1 MDTINWLSEEDKR
14 GLFEQQE
21 DEMRRDANKQ
31 LLQEE
36 RDREMAVRVRALANY
51 KYITYYEGRQYV
63 DSNLQPKRNLFPVCK
78 RI

>member
-21 DEMRRDANKQ
+21 DEMRREANEQ

-36 RDREMAVRVRALANY
+36 RDREMYVKVRALANS
-51 KYITYYEGRQYV
+51 KYITYYEGR
-63 DSNLQPKRNLFPVCK
+63 
-78 RI
+78 

>member
-1 MDTINWLSEEDKR
+1 MLSNNQQRKKMDTINWLSEEDKR

-51 KYITYYEGRQYV
+51 KYITYYEGR
-63 DSNLQPKRNLFPVCK
+63 
-78 RI
+78 

>member
-21 DEMRRDANKQ
+21 DEMRREANKQ

-36 RDREMAVRVRALANY
+36 RDREMSVRVRALANY
-51 KYITYYEGRQYV
+51 KYITYYEGR
-63 DSNLQPKRNLFPVCK
+63 
-78 RI
+78 

>member
-21 DEMRRDANKQ
+21 DEMRREANKQ

-36 RDREMAVRVRALANY
+36 RDKEMAIRVRALANY
-51 KYITYYEGRQYV
+51 KYITYYDGR
-63 DSNLQPKRNLFPVCK
+63 
-78 RI
+78 

>member
-21 DEMRRDANKQ
+21 DEMHREANEQ

-36 RDREMAVRVRALANY
+36 RDREMYVRVRALANS
-51 KYITYYEGRQYV
+51 KYITYYEGR
-63 DSNLQPKRNLFPVCK
+63 
-78 RI
+78 

>member
-36 RDREMAVRVRALANY
+36 RDREMSVKVRALANS
-51 KYITYYEGRQYV
+51 KYITYYEGR
-63 DSNLQPKRNLFPVCK
+63 
-78 RI
+78 

>member
-1 MDTINWLSEEDKR
+1 MLPNNQQRKKMDKINWLSEEDKR

-51 KYITYYEGRQYV
+51 KYITYYEGR
-63 DSNLQPKRNLFPVCK
+63 
-78 RI
+78 